1 MGKARKIKRLK
12 KALKRCGKV
21 RDEWCRE
28 YTLVRDELKRLTVL
42 PMAAHRTA
50 YSENKR

>member
-28 YTLVRDELKRLTVL
+28 YTLVRDELKLLMKRL
-42 PMAAHRTA
+42 
-50 YSENKR
+50 E

>member
-28 YTLVRDELKRLTVL
+28 YTLVRDELKRLNNDVSVRNIVTQNRL
-42 PMAAHRTA
+42 
-50 YSENKR
+50 